1 MAPEDLRA
9 LSVRDLLGLWAAIMR
24 ELRDRGLIRSSN
36 NPVADLAEGYVAGRL
51 ELTLATTV
59 TAGYDAAAP
68 DGTRYQ
74 VKGRRMTAVNQ
85 RRAFGFLRNL
95 PAREFDFLALVTFE
109 EDFAVHSFTCC
120 PTPPSCVMHAT

>member
-1 MAPEDLRA
+1 
-9 LSVRDLLGLWAAIMR
+9 MR

-51 ELTLATTV
+51 GLTLATTV

-95 PAREFDFLALVTFE
+95 SAGSSTSWRWSPSRRTSPFTAC
-109 EDFAVHSFTCC
+109 TCC
-120 PTPPSCVMHAT
+120 PTTP